1 MVNSTGSSAGTTN
14 LAMLR
19 KADAGKA
26 DGGKADGGK
35 AGTAQGTVQACE
47 CDLDSNM
54 LRLELEERARGCVGT
69 SSLDAQHGRNLLLSY
84 VLHSC
89 RMLL

>member
-1 MVNSTGSSAGTTN
+1 MEGMHEHHRGECRLV
-14 LAMLR
+14 
-19 KADAGKA
+19 
-26 DGGKADGGK
+26 
-35 AGTAQGTVQACE
+35 

-69 SSLDAQHGRNLLLSY
+69 SSLDAQHGCNLFLPY

-89 RMLL
+89 CT